1 MRKQLS
7 QQKLLEILC
16 HKIDMLQET
25 SKNIKEVAPE
35 ISKKLQELKTTKLK
49 FDLNTD
55 KLEELLENHKRE
67 LQKKVV
73 FPKWFF
79 WMVVGVLLA
88 SVVNWILVYQA

>member
-16 HKIDMLQET
+16 HEIDLLQET
-25 SKNIKEVAPE
+25 TKNIKEVAPA
-35 ISKKLQELKTTKLK
+35 IARQLHELKTTKLK

-67 LQKKVV
+67 LQKKVF

-79 WMVVGVLLA
+79 WMVVGVLAISVANWLVLLA
-88 SVVNWILVYQA
+88 

>member
-16 HKIDMLQET
+16 HEIDMLQET

-55 KLEELLENHKRE
+55 KLEELLERHKRE
-67 LQKKVV
+67 LQKNMV
-73 FPKWFF
+73 FPKWFL
-79 WMVVGVLLA
+79 WLIGGMTIIIVVQG
-88 SVVNWILVYQA
+88 LVFFL